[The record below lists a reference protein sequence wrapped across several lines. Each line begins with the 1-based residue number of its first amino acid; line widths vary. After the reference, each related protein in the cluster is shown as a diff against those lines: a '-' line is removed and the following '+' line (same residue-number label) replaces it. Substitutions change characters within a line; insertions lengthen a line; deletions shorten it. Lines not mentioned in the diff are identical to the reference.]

1 MGITASLWYPD
12 HFLGLVF
19 CFKYSP
25 VKEKYLGATLMK
37 SFFCYYIQT
46 FKNIVANTSVFTTLI
61 AAIILY
67 SFFYPTAY
75 KAQSAEDIPIVI
87 VDEEQSILTSKIITQ
102 ASNSPHIHII
112 TVTDNF
118 LEAEQLVKNQKA
130 EGILLL
136 PENLTNSL
144 KHGEMGGIGLYLSTA
159 YFIRTK
165 EVGTGL
171 AGSIEST
178 LEDYFE
184 KFGEASQFHP
194 ELSIHQI
201 PLFNTLSGYGSYIF
215 PAVASLIIHQTILL
229 GLAMLIASYREKGW
243 IAERLEFWAIFA
255 AILTISCLGCLYLF
269 GFTFWFYEYP
279 HGGNFWGMLL
289 AVPIYVSCIIGL
301 AMLVGSLVD
310 MPERVGH
317 LIVATSVPLFLLTG
331 TAWPHA
337 AMPEWMQ
344 WFAWTLPSTHGVQMF
359 VQLNQMGVPTSVVV
373 PKLIYLA
380 TVGAILLA
388 LSYYRLVMIKPI
400 KQQA

>member
-1 MGITASLWYPD
+1 
-12 HFLGLVF
+12 
-19 CFKYSP
+19 
-25 VKEKYLGATLMK
+25 MK
-37 SFFCYYIQT
+37 SFFDYYIQT
-46 FKNIVANTSVFTTLI
+46 FKNIFANSSVFTTLI
-61 AAIILY
+61 AAILLY

-75 KAQSAEDIPIVI
+75 KAQTAEDIPIVI
-87 VDEEQSILTSKIITQ
+87 VDEEQSILTSKIISQ
-102 ASNSPHIHII
+102 ASNSPHIKIK

-118 LEAEQLVKNQKA
+118 LEAQRMVQNQQA

-144 KHGEMGGIGLYLSTA
+144 KRGEMGGIGLYLSTA

-165 EVGTGL
+165 EVGVGV
-171 AGSIEST
+171 AGSIEYT
-178 LEDYFE
+178 LQEYLE
-184 KFGEASQFHP
+184 KFGNASQFHP

-201 PLFNTLSGYGSYIF
+201 PLFNTISGYGSYIF

-229 GLAMLIASYREKGW
+229 GLAMLIASYRENGW
-243 IAERLEFWAIFA
+243 AAKPIEFWATFTAIF
-255 AILTISCLGCLYLF
+255 TIGCLGCLYLF
-269 GFTFWFYEYP
+269 GFTFWLYEYP

-317 LIVATSVPLFLLTG
+317 LIVVTSVPLFLLTG
-331 TAWPHA
+331 TAWAHA

-344 WFAWTLPSTHGVQMF
+344 WLAWTLPSTHGVQMF
-359 VQLNQMGVPTSVVV
+359 VQLNQMGVPISIVI

-380 TVGAILLA
+380 TLGSILLA
-388 LSYYRLVMIKPI
+388 CSYYRLVMTKPI
-400 KQQA
+400 KKEAD

>member
-1 MGITASLWYPD
+1 M
-12 HFLGLVF
+12 
-19 CFKYSP
+19 
-25 VKEKYLGATLMK
+25 
-37 SFFCYYIQT
+37 
-46 FKNIVANTSVFTTLI
+46 
-61 AAIILY
+61 
-67 SFFYPTAY
+67 
-75 KAQSAEDIPIVI
+75 I

-144 KHGEMGGIGLYLSTA
+144 KRGEMGGIGLYLSTA

-317 LIVATSVPLFLLTG
+317 LIVVTSVPLFLLTC

>member
-1 MGITASLWYPD
+1 
-12 HFLGLVF
+12 
-19 CFKYSP
+19 
-25 VKEKYLGATLMK
+25 MK
-37 SFFCYYIQT
+37 SFFSYYIQT

-61 AAIILY
+61 TAIILY

-75 KAQSAEDIPIVI
+75 KAQTADDIPIVI
-87 VDEEQSILTSKIITQ
+87 VDEEQSVLTAKIISQ
-102 ASNSPHIHII
+102 AANSPHIHIRK
-112 TVTDNF
+112 VTSNF
-118 LEAEQLVKNQKA
+118 LEAQQLVKNQQA

-136 PENLTNSL
+136 PENLSNSL
-144 KHGEMGGIGLYLSTA
+144 KRGEMGGIGLYLSTA

-165 EVGTGL
+165 EAGIGL
-171 AGSIEST
+171 ASSIEYT
-178 LEDYFE
+178 LQDYFE
-184 KFGEASQFHP
+184 QFGQASKFQP

-215 PAVASLIIHQTILL
+215 PAVATLIIHQTILL

-243 IAERLEFWAIFA
+243 QAEKVEFWAIFA
-255 AILTISCLGCLYLF
+255 AILTISGLGCLYLF
-269 GFTFWFYEYP
+269 GFTFWLYEYP

-289 AVPIYVSCIIGL
+289 AMPIYVSCIIGL

-317 LIVATSVPLFLLTG
+317 LIVVTSIPLFLLTG

-344 WFAWTLPSTHGVQMF
+344 WFAWALPSTHGVQMF
-359 VQLNQMGVPTSVVV
+359 IQLNQMGVPILVVV

-380 TVGAILLA
+380 TLGTILLT
-388 LSYYRLVMIKPI
+388 LSYYRLVMTKNP
-400 KQQA
+400 KAS

>member
-1 MGITASLWYPD
+1 
-12 HFLGLVF
+12 
-19 CFKYSP
+19 
-25 VKEKYLGATLMK
+25 MK
-37 SFFCYYIQT
+37 SFFKYYVQT
-46 FKNIVANTSVFTTLI
+46 FKNIPGNSSVFSTLI
-61 AAIILY
+61 VATLIY

-75 KAQSAEDIPIVI
+75 KAQTTEAIPIVI
-87 VDEEQSILTSKIITQ
+87 VDEEQSSLTSKIISQTE
-102 ASNSPHIHII
+102 SSPDVKVVAI
-112 TVTDNF
+112 TNNF
-118 LEAEQLVKNQKA
+118 LEAQRLVQNQKA
-130 EGILLL
+130 EAILLL
-136 PENLTNSL
+136 PENLSQGL
-144 KHGEMGGIGLYLSTA
+144 LRQEVSGIGFYLSTA
-159 YFIRTK
+159 YFLQTK
-165 EVGTGL
+165 GAGTGL
-171 AGSIEST
+171 IGSIEQT
-178 LEDYFE
+178 LQDYLDQ
-184 KFGEASQFHP
+184 FGHLSAFHP
-194 ELSIHQI
+194 EISIHQI

-359 VQLNQMGVPTSVVV
+359 VQLNQMGVPTSIVV
-373 PKLIYLA
+373 PKLIYLS
-380 TVGAILLA
+380 TVGAVLLA
-388 LSYYRLVMIKPI
+388 LSYYRLVMMKPI
-400 KQQA
+400 KKEAI

>member
-1 MGITASLWYPD
+1 
-12 HFLGLVF
+12 
-19 CFKYSP
+19 
-25 VKEKYLGATLMK
+25 
-37 SFFCYYIQT
+37 
-46 FKNIVANTSVFTTLI
+46 
-61 AAIILY
+61 
-67 SFFYPTAY
+67 
-75 KAQSAEDIPIVI
+75 
-87 VDEEQSILTSKIITQ
+87 
-102 ASNSPHIHII
+102 
-112 TVTDNF
+112 
-118 LEAEQLVKNQKA
+118 
-130 EGILLL
+130 
-136 PENLTNSL
+136 
-144 KHGEMGGIGLYLSTA
+144 
-159 YFIRTK
+159 
-165 EVGTGL
+165 
-171 AGSIEST
+171 
-178 LEDYFE
+178 
-184 KFGEASQFHP
+184 
-194 ELSIHQI
+194 
-201 PLFNTLSGYGSYIF
+201 
-215 PAVASLIIHQTILL
+215 
-229 GLAMLIASYREKGW
+229 MLIASYREKGW

>member
-1 MGITASLWYPD
+1 
-12 HFLGLVF
+12 
-19 CFKYSP
+19 
-25 VKEKYLGATLMK
+25 MK

-178 LEDYFE
+178 LQDYFE

-359 VQLNQMGVPTSVVV
+359 VQLNQMGVPTSIVV
-373 PKLIYLA
+373 PKLIYLS
-380 TVGAILLA
+380 TVGAVLLA
-388 LSYYRLVMIKPI
+388 LSYYRLVIMKPI
-400 KQQA
+400 KKEAI

>member
-1 MGITASLWYPD
+1 M
-12 HFLGLVF
+12 
-19 CFKYSP
+19 
-25 VKEKYLGATLMK
+25 
-37 SFFCYYIQT
+37 
-46 FKNIVANTSVFTTLI
+46 
-61 AAIILY
+61 
-67 SFFYPTAY
+67 
-75 KAQSAEDIPIVI
+75 
-87 VDEEQSILTSKIITQ
+87 
-102 ASNSPHIHII
+102 
-112 TVTDNF
+112 
-118 LEAEQLVKNQKA
+118 
-130 EGILLL
+130 
-136 PENLTNSL
+136 
-144 KHGEMGGIGLYLSTA
+144 
-159 YFIRTK
+159 
-165 EVGTGL
+165 